1 MPVIKRIPL
10 PVADAVHKI
19 MAHSKL
25 WGKEEVP
32 LIESDNRIIAENLIA
47 THDVPPFNRSPY
59 DGFAVY
65 SEDTKNASLTKP
77 VTLQVVETIGAG
89 HVATCSVK
97 SGTAIRIM
105 TGAKIPDGADAVIML
120 ELVKEITDQD
130 TPYIEIKRSVKKDE
144 NISFQGED
152 TKQGKLL
159 VEAGTK
165 ITPGIIAI
173 LATFGY
179 THVSVYKKPVVGIL
193 STGTELLD
201 VHEDLLPGKIRNSNA
216 YMAAAQVRAMGAEV
230 KLYQHR
236 EDDFDSL
243 YQSVKEI
250 LEETDIVITTGGVS
264 VGDYDYLPA
273 IYEKLGAEVLFNKIA
288 MRPGSVTTVAVHEGK
303 WLFGLSGNPS
313 ACFVGAELFVRPV
326 ILSGMKMNKPHCT
339 VTKAELASDF
349 PKPNPFT
356 RFVRAVLTEE
366 SNHRMVTPAG
376 LDKSSSVSSLVEA
389 NCLIVLPGGTR
400 GWEKG
405 SEVGVL
411 TWQGEGSE
419 WPWNHPLFSKSSV
432 TKTVGRQP

>member
-1 MPVIKRIPL
+1 MPVTKRTPL

-19 MAHSKL
+19 MTHSRL
-25 WGKEEVP
+25 WGTEKVP
-32 LIESDNRIIAENLIA
+32 LTESDDRIVAENLIA

-59 DGFAVY
+59 DGFAIF
-65 SEDTKNASLTKP
+65 SADTKVASQTNP
-77 VTLQVVETIGAG
+77 VTLKVVETIGAG
-89 HVATCSVK
+89 HVASNSVK

-105 TGAKIPDGADAVIML
+105 TGAKIPEGADAVIML
-120 ELVKEITDQD
+120 ELVKEMTNQE

-159 VEAGTK
+159 VKAGTK
-165 ITPGIIAI
+165 ITPGIVAI

-179 THVSVYKKPVVGIL
+179 HLVPVYKKPVVGIL

-201 VHEDLLPGKIRNSNA
+201 VHENLQPGKIRNSNA
-216 YMAAAQVRAMGAEV
+216 YMTAAQVRAMGAEV

-243 YQSVKEI
+243 YQSVKKY
-250 LEETDIVITTGGVS
+250 LKETDILITTGGVS

-288 MRPGSVTTVAVHEGK
+288 MRPGSVTTVAVHKGK

-326 ILSGMKMNKPHCT
+326 ILSGMKMHKPHCA
-339 VTKAELASDF
+339 VTKATLASDF

-356 RFVRAVLTEE
+356 RFVRATLTEE
-366 SNHRMVTPAG
+366 YDRKIVTPAG
-376 LDKSSSVSSLVEA
+376 LDKSSSVSSLIEA

-405 SEVGVL
+405 SEVAVL
-411 TWQGEGSE
+411 TWHGEGSA

-432 TKTVGRQP
+432 TKTAEKQP